1 MMNFLRKQMKW
12 VMAIIVV
19 AFLLSTF
26 LMYEGRGTRRTPTR
40 NADGTMSDYEVAQIN
55 GRSLMRSELETRLR
69 NYLSNYSSRTTASLD
84 MAALYQTVLDQ
95 AVLDSQL
102 AKEVE
107 EQGIRISD
115 AEADMA
121 MKNYADT
128 YYPTRETFYQV
139 LAQSG
144 IKVDDYKKTL
154 ARQMAVDTL
163 LQNAIGNIEI
173 SEDRAVEFY
182 DTMKGLI
189 YSTPEGFMIHMADF
203 NNNAAAETFRTRIV
217 NGESWDVIA
226 SNDDIPS
233 ADVIN
238 ITRAPVFLPSSSFT
252 TGTLTALNSVDI
264 SEPTPVFEVASEDYA
279 VAIKASHVDESVRP
293 YEEVSADIKTLL
305 TQQEQRKR
313 LSDYEEELKS
323 KANLVINDKDLFARP
338 EVSADETPQFSIDD
352 ITLEEVSTDEE
363 AKSEIEVI
371 DVSEEVKEEIQEEA
385 KPEETPE
392 TPEPVTEVEPAAEPE
407 KVEEVAVETPTAEVV
422 EEVKE
427 TEPEVVE
434 PAKVEEEATVAE
446 AAPEKAEEPVAPAEE
461 PAKEEAPAVVEEV
474 KEEIKDEAKSE
485 ETPETPA
492 PVAEVEEPVT
502 EEKAPE
508 VEPTVEPEKVE
519 EVVTEEATPAAE
531 EVVEEVKEVKEEKP
545 EVEEAVKVEEKA
557 TVTEATPEKAE
568 EPVAPAEEPAKEEA
582 PAVVEEVK
590 EEIKEEAKT
599 EETPEAPAPVAEV
612 EEAVTE
618 AAPEV
623 VEVTKSEDMPL
634 QEKVE
639 GAIKEAVTE
648 LVEKVEEAVKE

>member
-40 NADGTMSDYEVAQIN
+40 NADGSMSDYEVAQIN

-102 AKEVE
+102 SKEVDE
-107 EQGIRISD
+107 RGIRISD
-115 AEADMA
+115 AEAEMA

-154 ARQMAVDTL
+154 ARQMAIDTL
-163 LQNAIGNIEI
+163 LNQAIGDIEI

-189 YSTPEGFMIHMADF
+189 YSKPEGFMIHMADF
-203 NNNAAAETFRTRIV
+203 NNNDTAEKFRARLV
-217 NGESWDVIA
+217 AGESWDIIA
-226 SNDDIPS
+226 SNDDMPS

-238 ITRAPVFLPSSSFT
+238 ITREPVFLPSSAFT

-264 SEPTPVFEVASEDYA
+264 SEPTPVFAVASEDYA
-279 VAIKASHVDESVRP
+279 VAIKASHVDESVTP

-323 KANLVINDKDLFARP
+323 KANLVINDQELFARP
-338 EVSADETPQFSIDD
+338 EVSADETPQFSLDD
-352 ITLEEVSTDEE
+352 IKIEEVSSDEE
-363 AKSEIEVI
+363 AKSEDTTPATEV
-371 DVSEEVKEEIQEEA
+371 VEVKEET
-385 KPEETPE
+385 PEEPKSEDVPAVVEAEEVENPE
-392 TPEPVTEVEPAAEPE
+392 TVEEVKAEAPAVVETVETVEPE
-407 KVEEVAVETPTAEVV
+407 KVEEAKT
-422 EEVKE
+422 EEKA
-427 TEPEVVE
+427 PEVTETVE
-434 PAKVEEEATVAE
+434 PVT
-446 AAPEKAEEPVAPAEE
+446 EE
-461 PAKEEAPAVVEEV
+461 PAATTDP
-474 KEEIKDEAKSE
+474 EAKEPE

-492 PVAEVEEPVT
+492 PVTEVEATVT
-502 EEKAPE
+502 EENVPE
-508 VEPTVEPEKVE
+508 VEPASEPEKIK
-519 EVVTEEATPAAE
+519 EVVTEE
-531 EVVEEVKEVKEEKP
+531 
-545 EVEEAVKVEEKA
+545 
-557 TVTEATPEKAE
+557 
-568 EPVAPAEEPAKEEA
+568 
-582 PAVVEEVK
+582 PAVETPVV
-590 EEIKEEAKT
+590 EEIKEEVTAA
-599 EETPEAPAPVAEV
+599 EETPKVEEVATDEPAPSVEEAAEPETPAVEEAKEEEPVAEKVEETVETVAPVEEVKV
-612 EEAVTE
+612 EEATE
-618 AAPEV
+618 APKV
-623 VEVTKSEDMPL
+623 VEVTKSEDIPL
-634 QEKVE
+634 QEKVLE
-639 GAIKEAVTE
+639 VVEEKVTEAVTE
-648 LVEKVEEAVKE
+648 LVEKVEDAVKE